1 MRWDNKDLEAG
12 VCLQEVQF
20 DTWFDPNRVVP
31 ISHPYFVFK
40 NNWTENRGGAYYNGF
55 GMYGSKG
62 ATLEFKLKAG
72 VTQFVIIGDK
82 WISELGT
89 NIASVWIN
97 GQHSG
102 NIMADM
108 TSAPYPKLYKKI
120 LYVMRH
126 MNTAEDVTV
135 KVKVESGE
143 IGIAG
148 ILLRGD
154 EMEGALIPLGA
165 ELNGQ
170 AASSQQEGEGSS
182 VSSPSLQDSS
192 VRFSPQVGIAIVS
205 LCVVALTIVGAVLL
219 RRKLSAR
226 ATQED

>member
-1 MRWDNKDLEAG
+1 
-12 VCLQEVQF
+12 
-20 DTWFDPNRVVP
+20 
-31 ISHPYFVFK
+31 
-40 NNWTENRGGAYYNGF
+40 
-55 GMYGSKG
+55 MYGSKG

-82 WISELGT
+82 WVSELGT

-108 TSAPYPKLYKKI
+108 SSSSWPKLYKKI

-143 IGIAG
+143 RGIAG
-148 ILLRGD
+148 ILLRQD
-154 EMEGALIPLGA
+154 EMQGALIPLGA
-165 ELNGQ
+165 ELNSQ
-170 AASSQQEGEGSS
+170 AALEQQDGEGSS
-182 VSSPSLQDSS
+182 VSSPSLRDNS
-192 VRFSPQVGIAIVS
+192 VRFVPQVGIAIVS

-219 RRKLSAR
+219 RRKFSTR
-226 ATQED
+226 VTQED